1 MANIGDRVTIKMSG
15 PAVLANTATTSG
27 YTTIPDHVSPITV
40 GGKII
45 REDNDSWVIQLD
57 IPVAGNSQLKIPKAI
72 VE

>member
-1 MANIGDRVTIKMSG
+1 MAKIGDRVTIKMSG
-15 PAVLANTATTSG
+15 PAVLANTTSG

-57 IPVAGNSQLKIPKAI
+57 ISIAGNSQLKISKAI